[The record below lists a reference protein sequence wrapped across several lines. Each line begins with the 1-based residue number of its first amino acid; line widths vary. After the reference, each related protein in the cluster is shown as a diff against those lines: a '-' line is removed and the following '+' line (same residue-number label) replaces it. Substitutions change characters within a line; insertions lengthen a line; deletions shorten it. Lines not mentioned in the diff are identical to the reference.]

1 MKLQS
6 GPGDLFDLAGETG
19 LSPEL
24 LRLWQVHAGFPA
36 AEHTEHGRMF
46 YPEWQVRRLKLIR
59 RLIALGEPPSRLY
72 ELEEEELAVLLD
84 YRTRIHNQPPAG
96 LPTTRIE
103 DYVRMLS
110 LNAFADAES
119 AMQSHVIEQGLE
131 DFVLSIA
138 APLCSAVGIAWEK
151 GTISIAQEHI
161 FSDMMVRTLRAC
173 SSTLFQPQGHVN
185 TARPLVLL
193 GTPPGEVHV
202 LGLAMVE
209 TLLLLQDC
217 RPLHI
222 GCGLPEM
229 EIVRIASEVGADIVA
244 MSFSAAHHPMRTVDV
259 LEQIDRHLPPQIHIW
274 AGGANSGL
282 YQTLPTRVR
291 VFRSLG
297 SVASAVDGWRRSVEG
312 LARSH

>member
-36 AEHTEHGRMF
+36 PERTEHGEAF
-46 YPEWQVRRLKLIR
+46 YPDWQVRRLKIIR
-59 RLIALGEPPSRLY
+59 RLIALGEPPARLY
-72 ELEEEELAVLLD
+72 ELDEEELAILLD
-84 YRTRIHNQPPAG
+84 YRTRVHDEPPAG
-96 LPTTRIE
+96 VATTRI
-103 DYVRMLS
+103 DDFVRMLAS
-110 LNAFADAES
+110 NAFADAES

-131 DFVLSIA
+131 DFVLTIA
-138 APLCSAVGIAWEK
+138 APLCRAVGLAWEQ

-161 FSDMMVRTLRAC
+161 FSDMIVRTLRAC
-173 SSTLFQPQGHVN
+173 SSTLFQPMGHVN

-193 GTPPGEVHV
+193 CTPPGEVHV

-217 RPLHI
+217 RPLHM

-229 EIVRIASEVGADIVA
+229 EIARIAREVGADIVA

-259 LEQIDRHLPPQIHIW
+259 LEQIDRQVPPRVHIW
-274 AGGANSGL
+274 AGGDNSGL
-282 YQTLPTRVR
+282 RHPLPARVR
-291 VFRSLG
+291 VFDRLD
-297 SVASAVDGWRRSVEG
+297 AIADAVEGWRRSVEG
-312 LARSH
+312 IARAH